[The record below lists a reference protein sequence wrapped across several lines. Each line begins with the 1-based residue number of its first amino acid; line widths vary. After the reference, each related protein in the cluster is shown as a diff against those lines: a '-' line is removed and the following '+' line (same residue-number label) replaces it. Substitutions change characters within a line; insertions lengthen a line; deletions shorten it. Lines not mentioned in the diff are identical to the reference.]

1 MSLTLLAAAMAAL
14 LVLTVASAL
23 WRCSHPYRM
32 RYTRCAHRR
41 ARAGLCREMRQRHS
55 HMH

>member
-1 MSLTLLAAAMAAL
+1 MSLTLLAALMAAL

-32 RYTRCAHRR
+32 RYRRCARRR
-41 ARAGLCREMRQRHS
+41 ARAGICRQMPRRQP
-55 HMH
+55 

>member
-1 MSLTLLAAAMAAL
+1 MSLTLLAAVMAAL

-32 RYTRCAHRR
+32 RYRRCARR
-41 ARAGLCREMRQRHS
+41 RTRAGICRQMPRRQP
-55 HMH
+55 